1 MQKTR
6 ANYIDY
12 SNLEKYSK
20 NLYFYMLNDTPYI
33 FIMQFPVWQIAMRGG
48 CINSADRIAPMQ
60 KECETLL
67 IIKTGAPR
75 DPW

>member
-20 NLYFYMLNDTPYI
+20 NLWFYMLNESPCP
-33 FIMQFPVWQIAMRGG
+33 FIMQFPVWQIAMRGV

-60 KECETLL
+60 KECENLL
-67 IIKTGAPR
+67 NIAS
-75 DPW
+75 W